1 MASAFVTTASSL
13 GVVAM
18 AGPGWRCGKDA
29 QFKLLL
35 GRAANTLKRCPMPAS
50 NVNLEEEK
58 PERSIRATASTV
70 SGVRL
75 LLLLC
80 ISWARRQEMLAIA
93 LSMRHGRRVW
103 LSLEICGSM
112 TWEVTAD
119 GGAEVFVHMASELT
133 MRHIL
138 FLLIGAWL
146 SAETAKFLAPP
157 PSKDEN
163 SSCSA
168 GDATPLFA
176 PATSHGSDSSSVD
189 ETPEHWWERTPYT
202 VGCLPLELEAS
213 DGNGG
218 EQTGLGEKT

>member
-80 ISWARRQEMLAIA
+80 ISWARRQEM
-93 LSMRHGRRVW
+93 
-103 LSLEICGSM
+103 
-112 TWEVTAD
+112 
-119 GGAEVFVHMASELT
+119 
-133 MRHIL
+133 
-138 FLLIGAWL
+138 
-146 SAETAKFLAPP
+146 
-157 PSKDEN
+157 
-163 SSCSA
+163 
-168 GDATPLFA
+168 
-176 PATSHGSDSSSVD
+176 VD

-218 EQTGLGEKT
+218 EQTGLAELATMMLDGVL